1 MASDLKKCET
11 RWAAIECAINFYNN
25 VANQLNYDQKPIKE
39 LINSIHQS
47 LNDFNLVIKKT
58 QRHLDKFILKQSGN
72 SRAVT
77 FLRGLLNE
85 QHNCRALLIER
96 LKKNIEEIT
105 DYTNGY
111 LWHLGHQIE
120 IWKNYSP

>member
-1 MASDLKKCET
+1 M
-11 RWAAIECAINFYNN
+11 ECAINFYNN
-25 VANQLNYDQKPIKE
+25 VANQLNYDHKPTKD
-39 LINSIHQS
+39 LINSVHQS
-47 LNDFNLVIKKT
+47 LNDFNSVMKKT
-58 QRHLDKFILKQSGN
+58 QRHRDKFILKQSGN

-96 LKKNIEEIT
+96 LTKDIEEIA

-111 LWHLGHQIE
+111 RWHLGQQIE
-120 IWKNYSP
+120 IWKNY